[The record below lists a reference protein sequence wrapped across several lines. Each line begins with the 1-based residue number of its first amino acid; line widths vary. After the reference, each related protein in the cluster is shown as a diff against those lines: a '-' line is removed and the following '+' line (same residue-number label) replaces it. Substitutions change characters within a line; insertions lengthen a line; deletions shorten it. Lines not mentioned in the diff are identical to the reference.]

1 MPSSF
6 LLVSLPLAVAAAV
19 SAIVF
24 DAAMVTPPKL
34 TMSPMSGIWEAYSA
48 GEPMV
53 VLPSAIAVRKPLL
66 VIP

>member
-1 MPSSF
+1 MPSSV
-6 LLVSLPLAVAAAV
+6 LPASLPLLVAAAV

-24 DAAMVTPPKL
+24 EAAMVTPPKL
-34 TMSPMSGIWEAYSA
+34 TMSPMSGICEAYSV

-66 VIP
+66 VMP